1 MMVIMKRKGIKLI
14 IITLVVVAA
23 GTIAWFP
30 FHKWAR
36 KHTDWVTA
44 TAGHPV
50 NCFSCHIYMVRSGP
64 IHWLVN
70 RKYLSPFNMAISAD
84 GNTLFTLAQESG
96 KLIKTDLK
104 TGKKKA
110 EIRVGE
116 MPHSIVLSRD
126 GETAYVTNQ
135 WSDYVSVVDLK
146 NLGEIARLKTGNG
159 PAGVILSPDEKFL
172 YVVNSF
178 SNDVSVIDLSE
189 KVEIKRLQAGNNP
202 TGINISPDGKTIY
215 VTSRRALIEP
225 YGTPIKT
232 EVTKIEAEIQ
242 RVADRLNLESAY
254 MMENIAFTPE
264 GDLAIVTLIRPK
276 NYVPSIQVERGWMMT
291 HGIGI
296 IEQGGK
302 GRVIQLIFD
311 EPNAYYADPFDVVIT
326 PDGKKAF
333 ISNSGVD
340 CITVISIDSLRSI
353 IRESTDEE
361 LKVYS
366 NHLGISSRFVL
377 KRIPVGANPKGLAVS
392 PDGKKLYVAEQLEDK
407 IGVIDTETLEKV
419 NSIDLGGPRKIT
431 VARHGRRILNNAGG
445 TFQNQYSCYTCHP
458 DTHEDGLIYNMASKD
473 MGRNL
478 TNTMTLRNIG
488 KLAPYK
494 WTGKNQTIYK
504 QDGMRFSTVLT
515 RTEAFSP
522 KDLDALVCYIMT
534 GVKNPP
540 NLAYN
545 PDGKL
550 TPAQLRG
557 KAIFERT
564 HNNLGQEIPVT
575 NRCVT
580 CHPAP
585 YYTNKNFFDVS
596 TLAPTDDSVL
606 FDTPHLMNLFLSAP
620 YLHDGRAATLE
631 EIWTIYG
638 RDENHGELNDLTKM
652 ELNDLIEYLKSLRD
666 PEYEKRK
673 ENVIKKGLLGIINKK

>member
-1 MMVIMKRKGIKLI
+1 MKTRFKIMLVLLALIPAGI
-14 IITLVVVAA
+14 
-23 GTIAWFP
+23 IAWFP

-36 KHTDWVTA
+36 KHVNYVTA
-44 TAGHPV
+44 SNDHPLG
-50 NCFSCHIYMVRSGP
+50 CFSCHIYMIRSGP
-64 IHWLVN
+64 IAWLVN
-70 RKYLSPFNMAISAD
+70 REYLSPFNLAVSKN
-84 GNTLFTLAQESG
+84 GNTLFTVAQESG
-96 KLIKTDLK
+96 ELIITDLRNNKK
-104 TGKKKA
+104 TGTLK
-110 EIRVGE
+110 VGE
-116 MPHSIVLSRD
+116 MPHSITLSSD
-126 GETAYVTNQ
+126 EQTAYVSNQ

-146 NLGEIARLKTGNG
+146 SLVEKERLKTGNG
-159 PAGVILSPDEKFL
+159 PAGVILSPGEKFL

-178 SNDVSVIDLSE
+178 SNDVSVIDLTQKTE
-189 KVEIKRLQAGNNP
+189 VKRLQAGNNP

-215 VTSRRALIEP
+215 VTSRRVLIAP
-225 YGTPIKT
+225 YGTPLKT
-232 EVTKIEAEIQ
+232 ELTKISTEEN
-242 RVADRLNLESAY
+242 RVIERNNVESAY
-254 MMENIAFTPE
+254 LIENIDFTPE
-264 GDLAIVTLIRPK
+264 GDLAIVALTRPK

-296 IEQGGK
+296 LEQKGK
-302 GRVIQLIFD
+302 GRTIQLIFD
-311 EPNAYYADPFDVVIT
+311 EPNAYYADPFDIVIT

-333 ISNSGVD
+333 VSNSGVD

-353 IRESTDEE
+353 ISKSTDEE
-361 LKVYS
+361 LKLYS

-377 KRIPVGANPKGLAVS
+377 KRIPVGANPKGLVIS
-392 PDGKKLYVAEQLEDK
+392 PDGKKLYVAEQLDDK
-407 IGVIDTETLEKV
+407 VSVIDTETLEKIT
-419 NSIDLGGPRKIT
+419 SIDLGGPRKIT
-431 VARHGRRILNNAGG
+431 VARRGRRILNNAGG

-458 DTHEDGLIYNMASKD
+458 DNHEDGLVYNMGARD
-473 MGRNL
+473 MGRNV
-478 TNTMTLRNIG
+478 TNTMTIRNIG

-494 WTGKNQTIYK
+494 WTGLNPTIYK

-522 KDLDALVCYIMT
+522 KDLDALVSYIMT
-534 GVKNPP
+534 GIKNPP
-540 NLAYN
+540 NLMYN

-585 YYTNKNFFDVS
+585 YYTVKKFFDVS
-596 TLAPTDDSVL
+596 TLSPTDDSVL

-652 ELNDLIEYLKSLRD
+652 QLNDLVEYLKSLRD
-666 PEYEKRK
+666 PEYDKPK
-673 ENVIKKGLLGIINKK
+673 ESVIKKGFLGIINKK